1 MQYKKWNCRFVSSL
15 FNLKIRIEVTLD
27 IVLSKILGAP
37 IWHIWS
43 ISHIR
48 RYNWMNSICARIFFL
63 IEERLKWD
71 FKMLVVTLPFL
82 YLHTYWSSV
91 LWTYLNRYLEVFTWL
106 IVTYFIKFN
115 NWNNSESMIVLSE
128 LGINFRILVLIY
140 PI

>member
-15 FNLKIRIEVTLD
+15 FHLKIKIDVTLD
-27 IVLSKILGAP
+27 IVLSRILGAQ

-48 RYNWMNSICARIFFL
+48 QYNWMNSICFRNFFFL

-71 FKMLVVTLPFL
+71 FKKLVVTLPFL

-91 LWTYLNRYLEVFTWL
+91 LRTYLNRYLEVFPWL

-115 NWNNSESMIVLSE
+115 NWNYSESMIVLTE
-128 LGINFRILVLIY
+128 FGISCRILVLI
-140 PI
+140 